1 MSISPPPSFPPVL
14 ATPRPDLEELE
25 LEAQD
30 ARRARSGWRRRAS
43 GLLLALAA
51 TTALGLGAL
60 ELTGLAP
67 WAAEA
72 RADLGAPGE
81 EPASTLDARLE
92 RSIARAVDAAARDG
106 VELYV
111 SSGLRSAEEQRILWE
126 EALEEH
132 GSRAEA
138 ARWVLPPEV
147 SSHVT
152 GKAVDVGPA
161 QGAAWLGEHGSRW
174 GLCQVYANE
183 PWHFERVTRNKGECP
198 AMLPDASVLLED

>member
-92 RSIARAVDAAARDG
+92 RSIARAVEAAARDG

-111 SSGLRSAEEQRILWE
+111 SSGLRSAEEQRILW
-126 EALEEH
+126 
-132 GSRAEA
+132 
-138 ARWVLPPEV
+138 
-147 SSHVT
+147 
-152 GKAVDVGPA
+152 
-161 QGAAWLGEHGSRW
+161 
-174 GLCQVYANE
+174 
-183 PWHFERVTRNKGECP
+183 
-198 AMLPDASVLLED
+198 